1 MHSLSQYRGRVLH
14 YNGFPHCV
22 GSDAGIA
29 APDSNWRKMTN
40 MTRGSLTALAVVFA
54 GIAPAQA
61 QYPTK
66 TIRWVVPFAAGSGTD
81 TVARIVQPQ
90 LSAALGEQVVIEN
103 RPGAAGN
110 LGAQVAAAAP
120 ADGYT
125 LFMGISA
132 HSISMTLYRKPG
144 YDLVRDFVPVSLLAA
159 GSFTLATHPSLPAK
173 SVKDL
178 VAFAKKRPGEINVA
192 TAGASIR
199 LAAKMFDNMAG
210 TRMTEVTYKGTP
222 QAITAVVSG
231 EASVSY
237 PATSAVIPHAR
248 AGKLRAL
255 AVTTPRRS
263 SMAPDI
269 PTIAESGLP
278 GFDVTTWYGLMF
290 PTGAPKEAIGRMHG
304 AAASALGHPSVKD
317 RFAKTDLEPRPSTP
331 EEFGAYV
338 RKEVAKWAKVIKES
352 GIAIE

>member
-1 MHSLSQYRGRVLH
+1 
-14 YNGFPHCV
+14 
-22 GSDAGIA
+22 
-29 APDSNWRKMTN
+29 
-40 MTRGSLTALAVVFA
+40 LTALALALASV
-54 GIAPAQA
+54 APAHAQ
-61 QYPTK
+61 QYPTRPV
-66 TIRWVVPFAAGSGTD
+66 RWIVSFAPGSGTD

-90 LSAALGEQVVIEN
+90 LSAALGEQVVIDN

-144 YDLVRDFVPVSLLAA
+144 YDLARDFLPVSLLAE
-159 GSFTLATHPSLPAK
+159 GSFTLATHPSVPAR
-173 SVKDL
+173 SVKEL
-178 VAFAKKRPGEINVA
+178 VAFARKRPGELNVA
-192 TAGASIR
+192 TAGATIR

-231 EASVSY
+231 EVSVSY
-237 PATSAVIPHAR
+237 PATSAAIPHAR
-248 AGKLRAL
+248 SGKLRAL

-263 SMAPDI
+263 HMAPEV
-269 PTIAESGLP
+269 PTIAESGLQ
-278 GFDVTTWYGLMF
+278 GYDVTTWYGLMF
-290 PTGAPKEAIGRMHG
+290 PAGTPTDIIARVN
-304 AAASALGHPSVKD
+304 AAAVKALAHPGVKE
-317 RFAKTDLEPRPSTP
+317 RFATTDLEPRSSTP
-331 EEFGAYV
+331 EEFGAYI
-338 RKEVAKWAKVIKES
+338 RREIAKWAKVIKAS